1 VALAQV
7 APLVS
12 IIIPTHISRPPFLAE
27 ALASVIAQDWTNW
40 EVIVVD
46 DGSPDPGALA
56 ELVNVDGRIR
66 VVRQDRGGVARARNR
81 GLAHARGDLVAF
93 LDYDDVWYPRHLS
106 TAVEALAAGPGV
118 VAAYTAFDVVTGYN
132 KKFART
138 VRAEGPTTRHSVYS
152 GGDRPSINTL
162 VARRHAVAAV
172 GGMDPAVEG
181 ADDLDLMYKL
191 AERGSFAYLD
201 EVTSAYRLHDHN
213 ASRDTRRMAS
223 ALDRAIYAH
232 LQRALDAADTEAAA
246 DLTVGRRAARRFYS
260 QTALRNAS
268 AAARSGH
275 FVRGAALAWW
285 AVRFSPA
292 SAATAVAQGTRRQVA
307 RLAHHADRD
316 AG

>member
-1 VALAQV
+1 
-7 APLVS
+7 
-12 IIIPTHISRPPFLAE
+12 
-27 ALASVIAQDWTNW
+27 
-40 EVIVVD
+40 
-46 DGSPDPGALA
+46 
-56 ELVNVDGRIR
+56 
-66 VVRQDRGGVARARNR
+66 
-81 GLAHARGDLVAF
+81 
-93 LDYDDVWYPRHLS
+93 
-106 TAVEALAAGPGV
+106 
-118 VAAYTAFDVVTGYN
+118 
-132 KKFART
+132 
-138 VRAEGPTTRHSVYS
+138 
-152 GGDRPSINTL
+152 
-162 VARRHAVAAV
+162 
-172 GGMDPAVEG
+172 
-181 ADDLDLMYKL
+181 
-191 AERGSFAYLD
+191 
-201 EVTSAYRLHDHN
+201 
-213 ASRDTRRMAS
+213 MAS